1 MKALQLHST
10 VPGLWIYAAVWEAEQ
25 NSNVTAA
32 RALMQQGLRMCPKS
46 ETLWLEYFHM
56 ELIFAQKIKA
66 RRLILGVEERPAITE
81 GGSAQEG
88 AGSDQGEKEDG
99 KIKKKSSISHHAA
112 TCKIAWAVYKNAI
125 AAIPNS
131 LSFRQ
136 RFLEIVETIDVEQSE
151 ALEDEI
157 YAGLRQ
163 DFDTDEESWAWLA
176 RRHLVKAEMKGL
188 GMLEARLEASKV

>member
-25 NSNVTAA
+25 NSNVAAA
-32 RALMQQGLRMCPKS
+32 RALMQQGLRVCPKS

-66 RRLILGVEERPAITE
+66 RRLILGVGEKSALTE
-81 GGSAQEG
+81 AGEAHEG
-88 AGSDQGEKEDG
+88 ALSDQGEEEDG
-99 KIKKKSSISHHAA
+99 KSEKKPPISHHAA
-112 TCKIAWAVYKNAI
+112 TCKIAWAVYKNGI

-151 ALEDEI
+151 ALENEI

>member
-88 AGSDQGEKEDG
+88 AVSDQGEKEDG

>member
-66 RRLILGVEERPAITE
+66 RRLILGVEEKPAITE

-88 AGSDQGEKEDG
+88 AVSDQGEEVDG
-99 KIKKKSSISHHAA
+99 KIKRKSSISHHAA

-176 RRHLVKAEMKGL
+176 KRHLVKAEMKGL

>member
-66 RRLILGVEERPAITE
+66 RRLILGVEEKPAIAE

-88 AGSDQGEKEDG
+88 AVSDQGEEVDG
-99 KIKKKSSISHHAA
+99 KIKRKSSISHHAA

-176 RRHLVKAEMKGL
+176 KRHLVKAEMKGL

>member
-66 RRLILGVEERPAITE
+66 RRLILGVEEKPAITE

-88 AGSDQGEKEDG
+88 ACDQGEEVDG
-99 KIKKKSSISHHAA
+99 KIKRKASISHHAA

-176 RRHLVKAEMKGL
+176 KRHLVKAEMKGL
-188 GMLEARLEASKV
+188 GMLEARLEATKV

>member
-88 AGSDQGEKEDG
+88 AVSDQGEKEDG

-112 TCKIAWAVYKNAI
+112 TCKIAWAVYKNAL

>member
-25 NSNVTAA
+25 MSNVAAA

-66 RRLILGVEERPAITE
+66 RRLILGVGEKPAITE
-81 GGSAQEG
+81 AGEAQEG
-88 AGSDQGEKEDG
+88 AVSDQGEEEDG
-99 KIKKKSSISHHAA
+99 ESKKKPSISHHAA

-131 LSFRQ
+131 LTFRQ

-163 DFDTDEESWAWLA
+163 DFETDEESWAWLA
-176 RRHLVKAEMKGL
+176 RRHLVKAEKKGL
-188 GMLEARLEASKV
+188 GMLESGLEASKV

>member
-66 RRLILGVEERPAITE
+66 RRLILGVGEKPAITE
-81 GGSAQEG
+81 GGEAQEG
-88 AGSDQGEKEDG
+88 AASDQGEEEDG
-99 KIKKKSSISHHAA
+99 KIKEKPSISHHAA
-112 TCKIAWAVYKNAI
+112 TCKIAWALYKNAI

-151 ALEDEI
+151 ALEEEI

-188 GMLEARLEASKV
+188 GMLEARLEATKV